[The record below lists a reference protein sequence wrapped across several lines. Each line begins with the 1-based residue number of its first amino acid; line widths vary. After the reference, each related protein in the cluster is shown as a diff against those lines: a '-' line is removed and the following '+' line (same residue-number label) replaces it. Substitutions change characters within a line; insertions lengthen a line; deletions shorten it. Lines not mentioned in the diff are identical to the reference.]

1 MSSRHLEN
9 FFSVTIFCLPRRLQ
23 SIFKTSLK
31 LLARCLQDVLQ
42 DVFKKS
48 SRHLQDNLE
57 DKKLLRWRCVEDAF
71 KTCLKD
77 VFKTSSKHLQDVFKT
92 SCKMYSRHLQDIFKT
107 TCKTKNCYAED
118 VLKASS
124 RHVLKVSS
132 RRLKDQQMFAGSLPF
147 VDSFNLFLYLFL
159 SERKSSS
166 APSLIMI
173 SMLSLFESLHV
184 LNHYHY

>member
-1 MSSRHLEN
+1 MSYIDLWN
-9 FFSVTIFCLPRRLQ
+9 ID
-23 SIFKTSLK
+23 
-31 LLARCLQDVLQ
+31 LLDTYLDLLDTGILNKHFVCLQDVL
-42 DVFKKS
+42 KTS
-48 SRHLQDNLE
+48 SRHL
-57 DKKLLRWRCVEDAF
+57 F
-71 KTCLKD
+71 KTPPRHVLKTYWKL
-77 VFKTSSKHLQDVFKT
+77 FQRNKFLSSKTSSKHLQDVFKT
-92 SCKMYSRHLQDIFKT
+92 SCKMYSRRLQDIFKT

-132 RRLKDQQMFAGSLPF
+132 RRLKDQQMFVGSLPF